1 MDGANV
7 SRWDRAQGAG
17 RDCMSMQ
24 DGEPQMPAQSVA
36 ASSKLQPNAQ
46 TQIILYSLF
55 AALTRFIP
63 LPIVDDMAASSVQ
76 QLMLEK
82 IARAYG
88 ENLNGDQLGILSSKT
103 GDFYAKKAALSS
115 AMGLIKRIAIKT
127 TIIFEAKDAAD
138 TFSSDYHI
146 GYLLDYAYKQGWMK
160 QYTPFEIRRAIDTV
174 CDHADTSAV
183 NHVMLKVLKES
194 ASILGV
200 LKDYMTK
207 LLAGRTQGQE
217 DQRKIPEA
225 IPSEAMDLVQKIQM
239 ALDLMPP
246 GYFVQLRELLAR
258 ELGSEAVQNEGS
270 RESLQTPDRQIL
282 P

>member
-1 MDGANV
+1 
-7 SRWDRAQGAG
+7 
-17 RDCMSMQ
+17 MSLQ
-24 DGEPQMPAQSVA
+24 DDEPMMPAQPVA
-36 ASSKLQPNAQ
+36 ASPKLQPSAQ

-76 QLMLEK
+76 QLMFEK
-82 IARAYG
+82 IAQAYG
-88 ENLNGDQLGILSSKT
+88 ENLNGDQLGILSSRT

-138 TFSSDYHI
+138 TFGSDYHI
-146 GYLLDYAYKQGWMK
+146 GYLLDYAYQRGWMK
-160 QYTPFEIRRAIDTV
+160 QNTPFEIRRAIDAV
-174 CDHADTSAV
+174 CNHADTSAV
-183 NHVMLKVLKES
+183 NHVMLKILKES

-200 LKDYMTK
+200 LKDYTTK
-207 LLAGRTQGQE
+207 LLTGRMQMQE
-217 DQRKIPEA
+217 DHGKIPEA
-225 IPSEAMDLVQKIQM
+225 VPSEAMDLVQKIQM

-246 GYFVQLRELLAR
+246 GYFVQLRDLFAKELS
-258 ELGSEAVQNEGS
+258 SETVQNEGA
-270 RESLQTPDRQIL
+270 RESVQASDQQIL